1 MSTQILSIMRAN
13 IHFAGILKCKNPKM
27 VSAVNEVVL
36 PDGQIRL
43 PDDKIHMTLVHQ
55 SLLKPKPIKAAMKDS
70 MGRGMKV
77 PWFDLVLEPV
87 IREGWY
93 RNPNDPSKDEFRSGL
108 AFLVTPESQER
119 LTSWSRQL
127 LANIG
132 VLPENFED
140 RTFHVSISNLTGNPG
155 SSLR

>member
-1 MSTQILSIMRAN
+1 MFKT
-13 IHFAGILKCKNPKM
+13 PKM
-27 VSAVNEVVL
+27 VSAVKEVIL
-36 PDGQIRL
+36 PDGQVRL

-55 SLLKPKPIKAAMKDS
+55 SILKPKPIKAAMKDS

-87 IREGWY
+87 LREGWY
-93 RNPNDPSKDEFRSGL
+93 RHPTDSSKDEFRSGF

-119 LTSWSRQL
+119 LTSWINTTL
-127 LANIG
+127 TGIG
-132 VLPENFED
+132 VRPENFED
-140 RTFHVSISNLTGNPG
+140 RQFHVSISNLTGNPG